1 MTTTSTEPTSAVAE
15 VPFLELRRQYE
26 ELSEQLDAAALRV
39 LRSGWYV
46 LGPEVQAFEAEWA
59 AYCGVRHC
67 VGVGNGMQALELVLR
82 AWDVGPGD
90 EVIVPSNTYIASWLA
105 ISAVGAT
112 PVPVEPRIVTAN
124 IDPDAIGAALSVRTK
139 VIMPVHLYGQCAEM
153 TVIAQL
159 GEEHGVKVLED
170 AAQAHGARF
179 AGQRAGA
186 LGDAAAFSFYP
197 TKNLGAVGD
206 GGAITTDDDA
216 LADRLRRLRNYGA
229 REKYLHDERG
239 MNSRL
244 DELQAALLRVRLE
257 CLDGWNARRR
267 RLAATY
273 LTELAGL
280 PGLVLPV
287 VHDGCAAAWHV
298 FATRVDDRDEVQ
310 RRLAAAGVGTLIF
323 YPVPPHRSGAYADHR
338 DWGDLPRADLLARTN
353 LALPLHPHLRA
364 EEQTAVIEA
373 MRAIHG

>member
-1 MTTTSTEPTSAVAE
+1 MDE
-15 VPFLELRRQYE
+15 VPFLKLRRQYE

-67 VGVGNGMQALELVLR
+67 VGVGNGMEALELVLR
-82 AWDVGPGD
+82 AWEVGPGD

-112 PVPVEPRIVTAN
+112 PVPVEPRIETAN
-124 IDPDAIGAALSVRTK
+124 IDPGAIGAALTARTK

-153 TVIAQL
+153 TVVSQL
-159 GEEHGVKVLED
+159 AEEHGVKVLED
-170 AAQAHGARF
+170 AAQAHGASF
-179 AGQRAGA
+179 ADRRAGA

-206 GGAITTDDDA
+206 GGAITTDDDG

-244 DELQAALLRVRLE
+244 DELQAALLRVRLD
-257 CLDGWNARRR
+257 CLDDWNARRR

-287 VHDGCAAAWHV
+287 VDAGCAPAWHV
-298 FATRVDDRDEVQ
+298 FATHVDERDEVQ

-323 YPVPPHRSGAYADHR
+323 YPVPPHRSGAYAKHG

-353 LALPLHPHLRA
+353 LALPLHPHLRTD
-364 EEQTAVIEA
+364 EQTAVIEA
-373 MRAIHG
+373 MRAILG